1 MKESDLQKQILDYLR
16 LRGIFCWKS
25 NTTGIYDP
33 VRKMFRT
40 NHYKGVAD
48 IIGIAQ
54 GGFLVAVEVK
64 MKSNKPS
71 PEQVQFINT
80 ITTYGGVAC
89 IAYSLEDVEKL
100 INGHFGTNN
109 TRLSRQSA
117 A

>member
-16 LRGIFCWKS
+16 WRGIFCWKS

-48 IIGIAQ
+48 IIGIAK
-54 GGFLVAVEVK
+54 GGFLIAVGVK
-64 MKSNKPS
+64 MKGNKPS
-71 PEQVQFINT
+71 PEQVQFIET
-80 ITTYGGVAC
+80 IKQFGGVAC

-100 INGHFGTNN
+100 INEYFGTNN
-109 TRLSRQSA
+109 TRISRQSA